1 MATRQIYGTIAS
13 DGHVLS
19 GAGIQCHKIKEGTYI
34 VEFEQSFG
42 REPAPVCTVCGN
54 EWRTFNLSVAILEVT
69 PQYFI
74 CSTSSPDRPI
84 DCAFQFIV
92 VGDE

>member
-1 MATRQIYGTIAS
+1 MATRQIYGTIAP
-13 DGHVLS
+13 DGNVMS
-19 GAGIQCHKIKEGTYI
+19 GAGIQCRKIKEGTYI
-34 VEFEQSFG
+34 VEFEQPFG
-42 REPAPVCTVCGN
+42 REPAPVCTVYGH
-54 EWRTFNLSVAILEVT
+54 EWMTFNLSVAIVEVT

-74 CSTSSPDRPI
+74 CVTSSPDRPT